1 MTPDELTTVDGRPA
15 LRMERRLAHPVEE
28 VWRAVTEP
36 ERLSRWYPFAVVAMD
51 LRVGGAMRFDD
62 GEGTVLDGVVVELDP
77 PRRFAFSEHAPE
89 EMHRESDDLVRIDL
103 EPDGDGCLLVFTH
116 VFDDRPGAASYAVG
130 WDLCLRMLG
139 AVLDGEEPDWPTP
152 PQGSLEERI
161 DALGLGAG
169 RVEEGPGGAVLTVER
184 QLSRPAEEVWAEIAG
199 DAAEGV
205 GRDSAGVPEGV
216 RVPGVAAG
224 RRTGVKAPEL
234 FEYAW
239 TVDGADAGRVRW
251 ELSPGTGHG
260 ARLVLTQTGRAAD
273 RDRLAAALPAWERR
287 VREVGRRVAG
297 LEA

>member
-1 MTPDELTTVDGRPA
+1 M
-15 LRMERRLAHPVEE
+15 
-28 VWRAVTEP
+28 WRAVTEP
-36 ERLSRWYPFAVVAMD
+36 ERLSRWYPFAVVALD

-89 EMHRESDDLVRIDL
+89 EMRRENDDLVRFEL

-139 AVLDGEEPDWPTP
+139 VAVDGEEPDWPTP
-152 PQGSLEERI
+152 PQGALEERI

-169 RVEEGPGGAVLTVER
+169 RVEDGPSGPVLTVER
-184 QLSRPAEEVWAEIAG
+184 QLSRPAEEVWAEIVGDTAG
-199 DAAEGV
+199 D
-205 GRDSAGVPEGV
+205 RVPDGLL
-216 RVPGVAAG
+216 VPGVAASG
-224 RRTGVKAPEL
+224 RIEAKPPEV

-239 TVDGADAGRVRW
+239 SADGTDGADGSAAGRVRW
-251 ELSPGTGHG
+251 ELSAGTGHG
-260 ARLVLTQTGRAAD
+260 ARLVVTQTGRAGD
-273 RDRLAAALPAWERR
+273 RDLLEAALPAWERR
-287 VREVGRRVAG
+287 IREVGRRVAG

>member
-1 MTPDELTTVDGRPA
+1 MTRDELTTVDGRPA

-36 ERLSRWYPFAVVAMD
+36 ERLSRWYPFAVVALD

-89 EMHRESDDLVRIDL
+89 EMHREGDDLVRIDL

-130 WDLCLRMLG
+130 WNLCLRMLG

-152 PQGSLEERI
+152 PQGALEERI

-184 QLSRPAEEVWAEIAG
+184 QLSRPAEEVWAQIAG
-199 DAAEGV
+199 DAAEGA

-224 RRTGVKAPEL
+224 RRTEVKAPEL